1 MTVRAEW
8 NGTVLAECDDT
19 VLVEGNHYF
28 PPEAVR
34 WEYLADSGTH
44 TFCFWKGRASYYTVT
59 VEGVTNPDAAWY
71 YPRPSPL
78 ATKIKNHVAFWRG
91 VDVRIIA

>member
-8 NGTVLAECDDT
+8 NGTVLAESEDT
-19 VLVEGNHYF
+19 VLVEGNHDF

-34 WEYLADSGTH
+34 WEHLVGSQMH
-44 TFCFWKGRASYYTVT
+44 TVCLWKGLASYYKVT
-59 VEGVTNPDAAWY
+59 ADGVTIPDAAWY

-78 ATKIKNHVAFWRG
+78 AAKIKNYVAFWRG
-91 VDVRIIA
+91 VDVRQI